1 MPDNTYPPYSGN
13 SGAMVV
19 PRQLTRWIDVNPQG
33 GNLRRCETT
42 ITLPVFSVGNSWNG
56 WSDIV
61 ATFNFEATNNFS
73 LRLLYDAPLAP
84 NYVLCI
90 SYHIGSTVTR
100 YMLWEANG
108 HTLNYPLYNGE
119 PIKKNFRL
127 EVWNT
132 SQGAT
137 SETSTFSFIT
147 SVKQNIDYRFGSDA
161 GLATASGVITDFEN
175 VAGVVAYPTTG
186 LLDGWFADPAYFNPG
201 PLTFWQNQVGYDT
214 PPGFQT
220 TLGTTT
226 YVAGTLNGVN
236 ISGASRML
244 CTPYFDRGT
253 IIYIATTI
261 AILFTIPNASSGT
274 IFTSVTDTF
283 THHADLYYNNTS
295 HTIQLNGVTIL
306 SSVVV
311 GRTYAFAAC
320 GDTGVY
326 VILDYNDYS
335 VSTGTTYDPIGEGV
349 YLGCYDTTDANV
361 LVHGVAMY
369 YGSKDSGALQNIIY
383 ALIAQHVGSQDS
395 NAVHALPLTFP
406 ATAVSTTN

>member
-42 ITLPVFSVGNSWNG
+42 ITLPVFSISNSWNG

-73 LRLLYDAPLAP
+73 LRLLHDAPLAP

-132 SQGAT
+132 SQGAS

-147 SVKQNIDYRFGSDA
+147 SVKQNIDYRFGSDT
-161 GLATASGVITDFEN
+161 GLATASGVITDFESN
-175 VAGVVAYPTTG
+175 TSVIVTYPRIG
-186 LLDGWFADPAYFNPG
+186 LLDAWTAYSAYIIGNPVAY
-201 PLTFWQNQVGYDT
+201 WNIIDGYDA
-214 PPGFQT
+214 PPGFTTVLGVVTYQT
-220 TLGTTT
+220 GTF
-226 YVAGTLNGVN
+226 NGLRL
-236 ISGASRML
+236 SGASSML
-244 CTPYFDRGT
+244 CTPYFDRGSVV
-253 IIYIATTI
+253 YQATTL
-261 AILFTIPNASSGT
+261 AVLFTVPTSASGT
-274 IFTSVTDTF
+274 IFTARTDTF
-283 THHADLYYNNTS
+283 SHQSDLYYNNTS
-295 HTIQLNGVTIL
+295 GTLKLNGVTIL
-306 SSVVV
+306 SGVVP
-311 GRTYAFAAC
+311 GRIYAFASC
-320 GDTGVY
+320 SSNGTY
-326 VILDYNDYS
+326 VIRDYTNS
-335 VSTGTTYDPIGEGV
+335 TVSTGSTADDIGEGV
-349 YLGCYDTTDANV
+349 YLGCYDTADANV
-361 LVHGVAMY
+361 LVHGVTMY
-369 YGSKDSGALQNIIY
+369 YGDKSSVELQDIIS
-383 ALIAQHVGSQDS
+383 AMISQHTRPL
-395 NAVHALPLTFP
+395 NMNLPLTFP

>member
-42 ITLPVFSVGNSWNG
+42 ITLPVFSIGDSWNG

-100 YMLWEANG
+100 YMLWEADG

-161 GLATASGVITDFEN
+161 GLATASGVVTDFDN
-175 VAGVVAYPTTG
+175 LVTAVDFPAGVPYWTAFNMQGMDSTTPSVWAAVNG
-186 LLDGWFADPAYFNPG
+186 GIPDYFE
-201 PLTFWQNQVGYDT
+201 
-214 PPGFQT
+214 
-220 TLGTTT
+220 
-226 YVAGTLNGVN
+226 
-236 ISGASRML
+236 
-244 CTPYFDRGT
+244 
-253 IIYIATTI
+253 
-261 AILFTIPNASSGT
+261 
-274 IFTSVTDTF
+274 
-283 THHADLYYNNTS
+283 
-295 HTIQLNGVTIL
+295 TIL
-306 SSVVV
+306 SGPGTYIAPGGTNIPACLSVQGAVCYIQINNQLNWSLGMLFKASGIGTLFS
-311 GRTYAFAAC
+311 GRDQSDVEVFKMSIDAGGNVFVNGSPLPVTLSINEIYSFVYSSLTGAYVLVKYTTFDQYSGTLPSSAPFANIILGARYSGDSSVKVSGLATYPGDLTFNQKQTIAFAMINNNKELWANFVR
-320 GDTGVY
+320 VY
-326 VILDYNDYS
+326 
-335 VSTGTTYDPIGEGV
+335 P
-349 YLGCYDTTDANV
+349 
-361 LVHGVAMY
+361 
-369 YGSKDSGALQNIIY
+369 
-383 ALIAQHVGSQDS
+383 
-395 NAVHALPLTFP
+395 LPLTFP